1 MATGIKLSIILLI
14 VFSSFQLFAQRLTG
28 IVKDK
33 FTNLP
38 IQNVSVKTEQSVSF
52 TSISG
57 RFSLPKPPIGDTI
70 KFSCIGYEPN
80 FLVTYKIN
88 NDTIVVYLEQYS
100 ILLKSAS
107 VTAKNGYKMDSLSRR
122 KEFASVFAYKAPAFK
137 DIFISKSAYSNTP
150 NNYITAP
157 NSTASIV
164 SINILSVI
172 GLLSKNNAPVSKL
185 QKTLLKQEEDS
196 YIDHQFSK
204 RKVTTITS
212 LKNDSL
218 TEFMNRYRPSA
229 TALKKMTDYD
239 MILYIKK
246 NYQEFINKR

>member
-1 MATGIKLSIILLI
+1 MKLFITLLIIL
-14 VFSSFQLFAQRLTG
+14 SPCHLFAQRLNG
-28 IVKDK
+28 VVKDK

-38 IQNVSVKTEQSVSF
+38 IQNVSIKTAQSVSF

-57 RFSLPKPPIGDTI
+57 KFSLPKPPIGDTI
-70 KFSCIGYEPN
+70 KFSCIGYEPHY
-80 FLVTYKIN
+80 LVTYKIN

-100 ILLKSAS
+100 ILLKSAT
-107 VTAKNGYKMDSLSRR
+107 VTAKNGYKMDSLKRR
-122 KEFASVFAYKAPAFK
+122 KEFAAVFAYKAPALK

-150 NNYITAP
+150 NNYISAP

-164 SINILSVI
+164 SINVLSVI
-172 GLLSKNNAPVSKL
+172 GLLNKNKAPVSKL
-185 QKTLLKQEEDS
+185 QKTLLKEEEDS

-204 RKVTTITS
+204 RKVSTITS

-229 TALKKMTDYD
+229 SALKKMTDYD
-239 MILYIKK
+239 LILYIKK
-246 NYQEFINKR
+246 YYQEFISK